1 MSIELLQFLHD
12 SSLATFIR
20 ESPSLFPWIEALH
33 VLAITLVVGTIAI
46 VDLRLLGY
54 RSHRKGARRLIK
66 DMLPLTWGMF
76 ATAVVTGSLMFISNA
91 PSYWMN
97 TQFRIK
103 LCMIILAGLNM
114 AIFHLTAYRKI
125 GEWDESLPPPTL
137 ARVAGAASLLLWIST
152 VFFGRWVGFTLSP
165 A

>member
-1 MSIELLQFLHD
+1 MSINLLQSLYD
-12 SSLATFIR
+12 SSIATFIR
-20 ESPSLFPWIEALH
+20 EGASLFPWIEAFH

-66 DMLPLTWGMF
+66 DMLPFTWGMF
-76 ATAVVTGSLMFISNA
+76 AIAVLTGSLMFISNA

-114 AIFHLTAYRKI
+114 AIFHVTAYRKI
-125 GEWDESLPPPTL
+125 SEWDESVPPPML
-137 ARVAGAASLLLWIST
+137 ARVAGATSLLLWMLT

-165 A
+165 V